1 MTTWGSN
8 EHGQLGLGSTGGVRD
23 TPEMLTCLNGIPVAQ
38 VVAGGNHS
46 FTLSMSGAIHG
57 WGKNR
62 YGASVTGIVQVL
74 FFIYLCNVL
83 FNSLIER
90 WVCFSIW
97 LISFLNEGAV
107 SVYFL

>member
-1 MTTWGSN
+1 M
-8 EHGQLGLGSTGGVRD
+8 GLFFYLVD
-23 TPEMLTCLNGIPVAQ
+23 
-38 VVAGGNHS
+38 
-46 FTLSMSGAIHG
+46 
-57 WGKNR
+57 
-62 YGASVTGIVQVL
+62 ASVTGIVQVL